1 MNSLS
6 ILDSD
11 FYRRDTVRVARELLG
26 KILVREAGGRRMA
39 GRIVETEAYTGPG
52 DPASHAGRGPTP
64 RSLIMFGPPGRA
76 YVYFCYGM
84 YHLLNVVTERDGT
97 AGAVLIRGLE
107 PREGLDLMLR
117 NQERNEPGGLLNGPG
132 KITRALEITRQLN
145 GWDLTRGEELYITRG
160 KRKSGE
166 TVAAGPRIGIRK
178 GLDKP
183 WRFRLVPAPGF

>member
-1 MNSLS
+1 MNREE
-6 ILDSD
+6 ILDIA
-11 FYRRDTVRVARELLG
+11 FYGRDTVRVARELLG
-26 KILVREAGGRRMA
+26 KILVRQTGDGRMS

-84 YHLLNVVTERDGT
+84 HHLLNVVTEREGT

-107 PREGLDLMLR
+107 PGDGLERIRR
-117 NQERNEPGGLLNGPG
+117 NRGAKTDRGLLDGPG
-132 KITRALEITRQLN
+132 KITRGLEIDLALN
-145 GWDLTRGEELYITRG
+145 GRDLTRREGLYITRG
-160 KRKSGE
+160 SRKSGE
-166 TVAAGPRIGIRK
+166 TVTAGPRVGIRK

-183 WRFRLVPAPGF
+183 WRFRLVPGTGS